1 MLQSVSIQF
10 NYYTSYLH
18 FTGICHIYQSK
29 NYFYFFCKLSNST
42 AYYKIVNK
50 FNCRMNGRLEDFMSD
65 LAATNC
71 GGCSSGENGC
81 SWIIILLLL
90 CSCCGGGSGFG
101 FGGGCGGESGCG
113 SIIWILL
120 LLCCCGNGC
129 GCF

>member
-29 NYFYFFCKLSNST
+29 NYFYFFVNCPSST

>member
-1 MLQSVSIQF
+1 MAALIQLPAIYYF
-10 NYYTSYLH
+10 NCN
-18 FTGICHIYQSK
+18 GICNIYQSK
-29 NYFYFFCKLSNST
+29 NYFYFLVNCPSST
-42 AYYKIVNK
+42 AYYKTVNK
-50 FNCRMNGRLEDFMSD
+50 FNCRKNGRLEDFMSD

-120 LLCCCGNGC
+120 LLCCCGGGSSFC
-129 GCF
+129 C

>member
-18 FTGICHIYQSK
+18 FTGICYIYQSK
-29 NYFYFFCKLSNST
+29 NYFYFFVNCPSST